1 MVRLKSLYL
10 NKLDA
15 RVAREASET
24 GRYTQDVGE
33 PRSKGTTW
41 YTEKL
46 RKSKGL
52 RLSSPFGSMVEA
64 AENFLALI
72 FRGARDEFLGP
83 I

>member
-1 MVRLKSLYL
+1 MYL
-10 NKLDA
+10 NKLDTS
-15 RVAREASET
+15 VACEASEA

-41 YTEKL
+41 YTEKR

-52 RLSSPFGSMVEA
+52 RLSSPFSSVVEA